1 MRDFVIAFMTLIIV
15 LFGIKII
22 MMDVRVRNIEQT
34 IKRCETG
41 YQAVVDENKKLQR
54 INEQNLRLIAEGG
67 FDALAGNST
76 NN

>member
-15 LFGIKII
+15 LLGIKII
-22 MMDVRVRNIEQT
+22 MVDVRVRNIEQT
-34 IKRCETG
+34 AKRCETG

-54 INEQNLRLIAEGG
+54 INEQNLRIMAEGG